1 MNIVITGASRG
12 VGYQAA
18 LQLSKDKNN
27 TIYALSRDDGGL
39 KKLTDES
46 GTKTILPILCDI
58 TDEGMVSN
66 AVKEITERSTATGV
80 DVLIN
85 NAGYLINK
93 PFEALTL
100 HDWQRTYAVNVF
112 GVFEVTQKLLPLL
125 RKGSLSPGKNIHAH
139 IVNISSMGGIQGSL
153 KFKGLSAYSSSKG
166 ALITMTECLSEE
178 LKEEG
183 IRVNCIALGSVETE
197 MFSSAFPGLKASAK
211 ADEMGA
217 WVARFGIEGYLYF
230 NGKTL
235 PVSTATP

>member
-12 VGYQAA
+12 VGYQSA
-18 LQLSKDKNN
+18 LQLSKEKNN
-27 TIYALSRDDGGL
+27 TIYALSRDAGGL

-46 GTKTILPILCDI
+46 GTKNIVPILCDI
-58 TDEGMVSN
+58 TDEGMVSK
-66 AVKEITERSTATGV
+66 AAKEITESSPGI

-112 GVFEVTQKLLPLL
+112 GVFQVTQKLLPLL
-125 RKGSLSPGKNIHAH
+125 RRGSLSPGKNIHAH

-153 KFKGLSAYSSSKG
+153 KFRGLSAYSSSKG

-197 MFSSAFPGLKASAK
+197 MFSAAFPGLKASAK

-217 WVARFGIEGYLYF
+217 WVARFGMEGYLYF

-235 PVSTATP
+235 PISTATP

>member
-27 TIYALSRDDGGL
+27 TIYALSRDAGGL

-66 AVKEITERSTATGV
+66 AVKEITERSAGV

-93 PFEALTL
+93 PFEALTI

-112 GVFEVTQKLLPLL
+112 GVFQVTQKLLSLL
-125 RKGSLSPGKNIHAH
+125 RNGSLSTERNIHAH

-153 KFKGLSAYSSSKG
+153 KFRGLSAYSSSKG

-178 LKEEG
+178 MKDEG

-197 MFSSAFPGLKASAK
+197 MFSAAFPGLKASAK

-217 WVARFGIEGYLYF
+217 WVARFSMEGYLYF

-235 PVSTATP
+235 PISTSNP